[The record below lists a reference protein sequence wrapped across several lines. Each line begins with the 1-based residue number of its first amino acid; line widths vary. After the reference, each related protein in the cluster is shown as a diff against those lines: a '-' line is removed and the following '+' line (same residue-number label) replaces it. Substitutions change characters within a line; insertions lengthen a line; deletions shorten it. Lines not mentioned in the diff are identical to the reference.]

1 MKEIYDIN
9 IQRMNNGAHFTY
21 VSNILARAEADT
33 TINSKASEWLAV
45 FKAAVRGRS
54 SENITEKSLD

>member
-9 IQRMNNGAHFTY
+9 ILRMNNGAHFTY

-33 TINSKASEWLAV
+33 TINSKASE
-45 FKAAVRGRS
+45 
-54 SENITEKSLD
+54 

>member
-21 VSNILARAEADT
+21 VSNILARTEADT
-33 TINSKASEWLAV
+33 TINSKASE
-45 FKAAVRGRS
+45 
-54 SENITEKSLD
+54 